1 MFVNTLSANGKY
13 PVQYCRNLQLPTQ
26 MQLSEKRKFFS
37 QFPVPF
43 LESTSNFKN
52 FEKKMMVLANVFPK
66 LQTVKNFVTSLC
78 KKRRFGTRLDSR
90 HVKVSRILTK
100 SGWECFYHVFSSIWG
115 KLIWGI
121 SPLVLGGN

>member
-100 SGWECFYHVFSSIWG
+100 SG
-115 KLIWGI
+115 
-121 SPLVLGGN
+121 